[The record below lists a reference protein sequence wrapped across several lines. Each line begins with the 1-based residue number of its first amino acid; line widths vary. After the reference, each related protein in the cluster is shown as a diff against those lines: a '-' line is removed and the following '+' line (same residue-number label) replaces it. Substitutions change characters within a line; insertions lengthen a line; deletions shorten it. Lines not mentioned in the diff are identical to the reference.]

1 MKPYRFPCREGIDTV
16 DAFVEHIE
24 ITAYGMHIR
33 NHRISLPID
42 YRDGILSIGIDGRS
56 HHGGYWFVAK
66 PSLQDGAILLEGR
79 IEKNVIPE
87 DYDSRGEKIFFSAMK
102 ALLTVLYC
110 LPLFLSFVIRRI
122 KRRRLL
128 NALLR
133 NCGCTPLR

>member
-1 MKPYRFPCREGIDTV
+1 MKTYRFPCREGIDTV

-24 ITAYGMHIR
+24 ITAYGMYIR

-56 HHGGYWFVAK
+56 HYGGYWFVAK
-66 PSLQDGAILLEGR
+66 PSLQDGAIVLTGR
-79 IEKNVIPE
+79 IEKHVIPE
-87 DYDSRGEKIFFSAMK
+87 DYDSLFEKIFFSAMK

-122 KRRRLL
+122 KRQKLL
-128 NALLR
+128 KTLLH
-133 NCGCTPLR
+133 NCGCILS